1 MVNSAEGDAEKPW
14 PRSLAVRDRRRPG
27 LGLMWVLRQLVR
39 SARGAG
45 SSFDPQWRAFALPLL
60 ILFVIGIV
68 ATWFPLRGLPCSQ
81 SAVRTRRCAR

>member
-1 MVNSAEGDAEKPW
+1 MRRATPKNRGLGRLPSATGVV
-14 PRSLAVRDRRRPG
+14 LG

-39 SARGAG
+39 SAGGAG

-68 ATWFPLRGLPCSQ
+68 ATWFPLPR
-81 SAVRTRRCAR
+81 ARRIDPAQVLRSS